1 MGIRRNIKKLT
12 GYLNLINGL
21 NKNFN
26 FFDSLRLFI
35 GLRFNKNTIS
45 VKSKKIKIYFRNNKI
60 GRAS

>member
-26 FFDSLRLFI
+26 FFDSLKFL
-35 GLRFNKNTIS
+35 L
-45 VKSKKIKIYFRNNKI
+45 VLDLIKI
-60 GRAS
+60 